1 MSKNAQ
7 GGAGE
12 SPARDSAGRSIP
24 PVHRTSILLFCV
36 STFFYWAALYLY
48 VPILPVYAQSLGASL
63 SMVGIVVASYALP
76 QLLLRVPMGLWSDA
90 LGRRKPLVAAGVVM
104 TLVGALGLG
113 LAPTPLFLTV
123 ARTATGIGASVW
135 VLFSVYFVSFYPPEN
150 TGRAMG
156 FINFVQS
163 TALVVASL
171 GGGIIAQALGSR
183 QTFFGATLLGALSLF
198 ALLPASEP
206 RPSIRGT
213 FTWRDFA
220 RVAANPHL
228 LVVSAMGILLQFA
241 QFATV
246 FGFIPVYGAKI
257 GASNAE
263 LGILTMLAT
272 MAGAVSAL
280 AAPRVAER
288 WGYAFTLL
296 LGSMLMAVSLVA
308 VPFITSVLVLDAD
321 QFVAGL
327 GRGMLVTTLM
337 TQSIQAVPSHQR
349 ATAMGIYQATYSVGM
364 LLGPLISGF
373 VADSQGLAVVFYL
386 SAAISLMIAVTA
398 YLPIKSRPS

>member
-1 MSKNAQ
+1 
-7 GGAGE
+7 
-12 SPARDSAGRSIP
+12 
-24 PVHRTSILLFCV
+24 
-36 STFFYWAALYLY
+36 
-48 VPILPVYAQSLGASL
+48 
-63 SMVGIVVASYALP
+63 
-76 QLLLRVPMGLWSDA
+76 MGLWSDA

-257 GASNAE
+257 GASNAD

-272 MAGAVSAL
+272 MSGAVSAL

-288 WGYAFTLL
+288 WGYAFALL